1 MYPSVNMANL
11 PGSYSEIPMVPNHQ
25 AAFPTLNCV
34 SSFLSDI
41 PTLQVILKDYC
52 FCDAPLT
59 TKSMPTQQWGT
70 SHQYIHPGLDSKI
83 LEENRVDP
91 KILSLYS
98 NIKDNKSK
106 TVSAKADKVFM
117 CSFGNCRKVFYK
129 KWNFSLHMKM
139 HYKIKQFKCQACG
152 KEFTQKCN
160 YNKHMKTH
168 SCS

>member
-1 MYPSVNMANL
+1 MTTSPGTYPGISMFT
-11 PGSYSEIPMVPNHQ
+11 GQE
-25 AAFPTLNCV
+25 PTLHPLNTVARSLGNLQDLQSLLSGYCV
-34 SSFLSDI
+34 CDMQ
-41 PTLQVILKDYC
+41 LQTGM
-52 FCDAPLT
+52 AQPE
-59 TKSMPTQQWGT
+59 QWGIPQ
-70 SHQYIHPGLDSKI
+70 QYIHPGLDSKR

-168 SCS
+168 SRP